1 MASNSQELQNLVNY
15 GLVKA
20 HVAMGLIFFIIV
32 ATMGFL
38 YSLQLDGIY
47 PFPGIEFLS
56 PGRIRM
62 LIPRNLIKTIRET
75 TLVFSL

>member
-1 MASNSQELQNLVNY
+1 MAAATTTAGEVQLTNLVNY
-15 GLVKA
+15 TLVKL

-32 ATMGFL
+32 GLMGFL

-56 PGRIRM
+56 PGRVRM
-62 LIPRNLIKTIRET
+62 IHTAGAAYG
-75 TLVFSL
+75 FW